1 MKVRQTWA
9 AAGTLAGLLAL
20 GYGRPAAAGE
30 LLGSVGGLVTDA
42 LGVPQMGAAVLL
54 FDSQERLV
62 RRVVTDQAGA
72 FLFDALKP
80 GTYSLRVT
88 LASFVPAL
96 RRNILVQPGMK
107 SLLNVNLAGL
117 LSSIELVYTS
127 RADRAVM
134 SEDWKWV
141 LRSTAATRPVL
152 RIAPRIDVPQ
162 SRRKTSLAFSDTR
175 GVVRISAGDEG
186 RISTYGNEP
195 DLGTAFALATS
206 LFGSNHVALSGNFG
220 YSAAA
225 GIPTAGLSTRYR
237 RDVGGVFS
245 PEVRLTMRQMF
256 LPARAGAA
264 WVTGQKDGA
273 PALRTMSVGF
283 VDRTQLTDF
292 LQLEYGFALE
302 SVSFLERLNYVSP
315 YVRATYWQE
324 ESEALEFVY
333 SSGVPPAEALAYGK
347 ESGAQLHQDMA
358 ALALFPRVSL
368 RDGQVRVQRIETFEV
383 GYRKS
388 SGSRTY
394 SLAAYRENLRNTA
407 LTMVAP
413 PGAVPATDLLP
424 DLFSNSAVFN
434 IGDLRGVGYMASVSQ
449 ALGNSVQL
457 TAAFGSG
464 NALVAS
470 SDQVHSGTP
479 EDVRR
484 HMRYGRR
491 YWMAARLAATLP
503 QAGTQVVTTYRWPDG
518 RALTPGHYYLTQ
530 SLRPETGWNMY
541 VRQPMPSVP
550 GLPARLEASADFRNL
565 LAQGYLPVNL
575 PQGRRLYLV
584 QTPRSV
590 RGGVSFI
597 F

>member
-1 MKVRQTWA
+1 MSVRRKSA
-9 AAGTLAGLLAL
+9 AATVGLWVVLL
-20 GYGRPAAAGE
+20 QLPAAGGD
-30 LLGSVGGLVTDA
+30 LSGSVGGLVTDA

-72 FLFDALKP
+72 FLFDALRP

-96 RRNILVQPGMK
+96 KRNIVVQPGMR

-117 LSSIELVYTS
+117 LSSIELVYS
-127 RADRAVM
+127 SKGDRPVM

-141 LRSTAATRPVL
+141 LRSAAATRPVL
-152 RIAPRIDVPQ
+152 RIAPRIDAPDG
-162 SRRKTSLAFSDTR
+162 RRKTSLAFSDTR
-175 GVVRISAGDEG
+175 GVVRISAGEEG
-186 RISTYGNEP
+186 RISAYGNEP

-206 LFGSNHVALSGNFG
+206 LFGNNHLGVSGNFG

-225 GIPTAGLSTRYR
+225 GIPIAGLSTRYR
-237 RDVGGVFS
+237 RELGGAFS
-245 PEVRLTMRQMF
+245 PEVRLTLRQMF
-256 LPARAGAA
+256 LPARAGTA
-264 WVTGQKDGA
+264 WITGQKDGA

-283 VDRTQLTDF
+283 LDRTQLTDF
-292 LQLEYGFALE
+292 LQLEYGFSLE
-302 SVSFLERLNYVSP
+302 SVSFLERLNYFSP
-315 YVRATYWQE
+315 YVRATHRQG
-324 ESEALEFVY
+324 ESGALEFVY

-347 ESGAQLHQDMA
+347 EPGAQLHQDMA

-368 RDGQVRVQRIETFEV
+368 RDGRARVQRIQTLEV
-383 GYRKS
+383 GYRRS
-388 SGSRTY
+388 VGSRTY
-394 SLAAYRENLRNTA
+394 SLAVYRENLRNTA

-413 PGAVPATDLLP
+413 PGVVPTTDLLP

-434 IGDLRGVGYMASVSQ
+434 IGDLSGVGYMASVTQ
-449 ALGNSVQL
+449 ALGDAVQL

-470 SDQVHSGTP
+470 SDEVASGTP
-479 EDVRR
+479 EEVRR
-484 HMRYGRR
+484 HLRYGRR
-491 YWMAARLAATLP
+491 YWMTARLATTVP
-503 QAGTQVVTTYRWPDG
+503 HAGTQVVTSYRWPDG

-530 SLRPETGWNMY
+530 ALRPETGWNVH
-541 VRQPMPSVP
+541 VRQPMPALP
-550 GLPARLEASADFRNL
+550 GLPGRLEASADFRNL

-575 PQGRRLYLV
+575 PQGKRLYLM

>member
-1 MKVRQTWA
+1 MKVRRTWA
-9 AAGTLAGLLAL
+9 AAGTLAGLLAWS
-20 GYGRPAAAGE
+20 RPTSAGE
-30 LLGSVGGLVTDA
+30 MLGSVGGLVTDT

-96 RRNILVQPGMK
+96 RRNILVQPGTK

-127 RADRAVM
+127 KEGRAVM

-152 RIAPRIDVPQ
+152 RFAPRIDVPE
-162 SRRKTSLAFSDTR
+162 SRKKTSFAFSDTR
-175 GVVRISAGDEG
+175 GVVRISAGEEG
-186 RISTYGNEP
+186 RISAYGNEP

-237 RDVGGVFS
+237 RDAGGPFS

-256 LPARAGAA
+256 LPARAGMG

-292 LQLEYGFALE
+292 LHLEYGFALD
-302 SVSFLERLNYVSP
+302 SVSFLERLHYVSP
-315 YVRATYWQE
+315 YVRATYRQG

-333 SSGVPPAEALAYGK
+333 SSGVPPAEALSYGK
-347 ESGAQLHQDMA
+347 EPGAQLHQDLA

-368 RDGQVRVQRIETFEV
+368 RDGRARVQRIETFEV
-383 GYRKS
+383 GYRRS
-388 SGSRTY
+388 AGSRTY
-394 SLAAYRENLRNTA
+394 SLAVYRENLRNTA

-434 IGDLRGVGYMASVSQ
+434 IGDLRGVGYMASVTQ
-449 ALGNSVQL
+449 ALGNAAQL

-470 SDQVHSGTP
+470 SDELQSGTP

-484 HMRYGRR
+484 HLRYGRR
-491 YWMAARLAATLP
+491 YWMTARLAATLP
-503 QAGTQVVTTYRWPDG
+503 HAGTQVVTSYRWPDG

-530 SLRPETGWNMY
+530 TVRPETGWNVY
-541 VRQPMPSVP
+541 VRQPMPAVP